1 MTENILETVEKFLN
15 YSDQKLEE
23 LSEINQTL
31 QLEENE

>member
-1 MTENILETVEKFLN
+1 MKENILEIVEKFLA